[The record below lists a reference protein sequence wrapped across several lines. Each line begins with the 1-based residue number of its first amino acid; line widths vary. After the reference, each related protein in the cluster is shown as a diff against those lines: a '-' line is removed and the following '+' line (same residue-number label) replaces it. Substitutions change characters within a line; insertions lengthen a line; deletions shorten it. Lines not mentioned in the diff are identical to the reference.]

1 MTALN
6 SPHDRFFKAV
16 FGRTV
21 VAAEFLERYLPT
33 TAAQALNWKTL
44 RTAKDS
50 FLDPEL
56 ALHPA
61 DLLYAVDLRDGG
73 PGYVHVLFEHKS
85 YVESRIGLDLLRYRV
100 RIWEQWLNA
109 GNSGR
114 LPVVVP
120 VVVYHGAATWRVSRQ
135 FADEVEEAPAL
146 RAYVPACVYHLID
159 LSGYQDDELRGA
171 VMLHTALLT
180 LKYIFR
186 DELRERLPEILGL
199 LRDLAQ
205 SSMGLDYVRTLL
217 RYLAQAASIDRLSG
231 DELRQAVTQ
240 TLSGGD
246 ELMLTIAEQWEQQ
259 ATERGIQKGIQR
271 GIQKGIEKGIEQ
283 GEARLLKQLLT
294 WRFGSLPA
302 WAEARLAGA
311 EPARL
316 ETWAKRVLDAQT
328 LDAVFVEG
336 NEGNEGNS
344 RAV

>member
-16 FGRTV
+16 FGRTE
-21 VAAEFLERYLPT
+21 VAAEFLERYLP
-33 TAAQALNWKTL
+33 AAAGQALDWKTL

-61 DLLYAVDLRDGG
+61 DLLYTVDLRGG
-73 PGYVHVLFEHKS
+73 GTGYVHVLFEHKS

-100 RIWEQWLNA
+100 RIWEQWMNA

-114 LPVVVP
+114 LPVIVP
-120 VVVYHGAATWRVSRQ
+120 VVVYHGTATWRVSRQ
-135 FADEVEEAPAL
+135 FADEVEDAPAL
-146 RAYVPACVYHLID
+146 RAYVPACIYHLID
-159 LSGYQDDELRGA
+159 LSGYRDDELQGA

-186 DELRERLPEILGL
+186 NELRERLPEILGL

-231 DELRQAVTQ
+231 DQLRQVVTE
-240 TLSGGD
+240 TLSGGG

-259 ATERGIQKGIQR
+259 AMERGIERGIEKGIER
-271 GIQKGIEKGIEQ
+271 GIEKGIEKGIEQ

-294 WRFGSLPA
+294 WRFGALPA
-302 WAEARLAGA
+302 WVESQLAGA
-311 EPARL
+311 EPERL
-316 ETWAKRVLDAQT
+316 EAWAKRVLDAQT
-328 LDAVFVEG
+328 LDAVFVER
-336 NEGNEGNS
+336 S
-344 RAV
+344 

>member
-1 MTALN
+1 MTASN

-16 FGRTV
+16 FGRTE

-44 RTAKDS
+44 RAAKDS

-135 FADEVEEAPAL
+135 FADEVEDAPAL

-159 LSGYQDDELRGA
+159 LSDYRDDELRGA
-171 VMLHTALLT
+171 VMLQTALLT

-186 DELRERLPEILGL
+186 DELSERLPEILRL

-205 SSMGLDYVRTLL
+205 SSKGLDYVRTLL

-231 DELRQAVTQ
+231 DQLRQAVTQ

-259 ATERGIQKGIQR
+259 ATER
-271 GIQKGIEKGIEQ
+271 GIEKGIEQ

-328 LDAVFVEG
+328 LDAVFG
-336 NEGNEGNS
+336 EGNS
-344 RAV
+344 GTV

>member
-205 SSMGLDYVRTLL
+205 SSKGLDYVRTLL

-328 LDAVFVEG
+328 REAVFVEG
-336 NEGNEGNS
+336 NSGT
-344 RAV
+344 V

>member
-16 FGRTV
+16 FGRTE
-21 VAAEFLERYLPT
+21 VATEFLERYLPA
-33 TAAQALNWKTL
+33 TAVQALDWKTL
-44 RTAKDS
+44 RPAKDS

-61 DLLYAVDLRDGG
+61 DLLYTVDLRGG
-73 PGYVHVLFEHKS
+73 GTGYVHVLFEHKS

-114 LPVVVP
+114 LPVIVP
-120 VVVYHGAATWRVSRQ
+120 VVVHHGTATWRVSRQ
-135 FADEVEEAPAL
+135 FADEVEDVPAL

-159 LSGYQDDELRGA
+159 LSGYRDDELQGA

-186 DELRERLPEILGL
+186 NELSERLPEILGL

-217 RYLAQAASIDRLSG
+217 RYLAQAASIDRLTG
-231 DELRQAVTQ
+231 DQLRQVVTE
-240 TLSGGD
+240 TLSGGG

-259 ATERGIQKGIQR
+259 AMERGIEKGIEK
-271 GIQKGIEKGIEQ
+271 GIERGIEKGIEQ
-283 GEARLLKQLLT
+283 GEARLLKQLLS
-294 WRFGSLPA
+294 WRFGALPP
-302 WAEARLAGA
+302 WVESQLAGA
-311 EPARL
+311 QPERL
-316 ETWAKRVLDAQT
+316 ETWAKRALDAPD
-328 LDAVFVEG
+328 LDTVFAERS
-336 NEGNEGNS
+336 E
-344 RAV
+344 

>member
-1 MTALN
+1 MTASN

-16 FGRTV
+16 FGRTE

-44 RTAKDS
+44 RAAKDS

-135 FADEVEEAPAL
+135 FADEVEDAPAL

-159 LSGYQDDELRGA
+159 LSDYRDDELRGA
-171 VMLHTALLT
+171 VMLQTALLT

-205 SSMGLDYVRTLL
+205 SSKGLDYVRTLL

-231 DELRQAVTQ
+231 DQLRQAVTQ

-259 ATERGIQKGIQR
+259 ATER
-271 GIQKGIEKGIEQ
+271 GIEKGIEQ

-328 LDAVFVEG
+328 LDAVFG
-336 NEGNEGNS
+336 EGNS
-344 RAV
+344 GTV

>member
-1 MTALN
+1 MTASN

-16 FGRTV
+16 FGRTE

-44 RTAKDS
+44 RAAKDS

-135 FADEVEEAPAL
+135 FADEVEDAPAL

-159 LSGYQDDELRGA
+159 LSDYRDDELRGA
-171 VMLHTALLT
+171 VMLQTALLT

-186 DELRERLPEILGL
+186 DELSERLPEILRL

-205 SSMGLDYVRTLL
+205 RSKGLDYVRMLL

-231 DELRQAVTQ
+231 DQLRQAVTQ

-259 ATERGIQKGIQR
+259 ATER
-271 GIQKGIEKGIEQ
+271 GIEKGIEQ

-328 LDAVFVEG
+328 LDAVFG
-336 NEGNEGNS
+336 EGNS
-344 RAV
+344 GTV

>member
-205 SSMGLDYVRTLL
+205 SSKGLDYVRTLL

-259 ATERGIQKGIQR
+259 ATERGI
-271 GIQKGIEKGIEQ
+271 EKGIEQ

-328 LDAVFVEG
+328 LEAVFVEG
-336 NEGNEGNS
+336 NSGT
-344 RAV
+344 V

>member
-1 MTALN
+1 MTASN

-16 FGRTV
+16 FGRTE

-44 RTAKDS
+44 RAAKDS

-100 RIWEQWLNA
+100 RILEQWLNA

-135 FADEVEEAPAL
+135 FADEVEDAPAL

-159 LSGYQDDELRGA
+159 LSDYRDDELRGA
-171 VMLHTALLT
+171 VMLQTALLT

-186 DELRERLPEILGL
+186 DELSERLPEILGL

-205 SSMGLDYVRTLL
+205 SSKGLDYVRTLL

-231 DELRQAVTQ
+231 DQLRQAVTQ

-259 ATERGIQKGIQR
+259 ATERR
-271 GIQKGIEKGIEQ
+271 IEKGIEQ

-328 LDAVFVEG
+328 LDAVFG
-336 NEGNEGNS
+336 EGNS
-344 RAV
+344 GTV